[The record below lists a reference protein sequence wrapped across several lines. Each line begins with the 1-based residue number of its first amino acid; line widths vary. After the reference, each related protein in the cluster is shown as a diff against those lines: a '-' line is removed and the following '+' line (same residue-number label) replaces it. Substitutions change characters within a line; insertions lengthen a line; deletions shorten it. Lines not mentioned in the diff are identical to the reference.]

1 MAYNPTVW
9 VEGQTAL
16 GPTNMNKI
24 EQGIK
29 AAHDAIDA
37 LPNQANTWTQRQTF
51 AGGIQDGDNN
61 ADVSL
66 VYSVQH
72 QVHTR
77 STVLTYE
84 NGRLTKVEE
93 KDGSTV
99 VKSTTLSYDST
110 GRLSSVVETAG
121 GVPITSTFSYDG
133 DGNLISVTRA

>member
-1 MAYNPTVW
+1 
-9 VEGQTAL
+9 
-16 GPTNMNKI
+16 MNKI
-24 EQGIK
+24 EQGIE

-51 AGGIQDGDNN
+51 GAGIQDGDGNQ
-61 ADVSL
+61 DVSL

-84 NGRLTKVEE
+84 NGRLTQVEE

-99 VKSTTLSYDST
+99 IKTTTLNYDDNS
-110 GRLSSVVETAG
+110 RLSSVVESAG
-121 GVPITSTFSYDG
+121 DISITSTLNYDDDG
-133 DGNLISVTRA
+133 SGNLTSVTRA